1 MKSHRLEKHTFNHMS
16 NIELLSGISEKLSK
30 FSNNETTE
38 LKKQTKQSSTKDD
51 IRMANKYIKIQ
62 STLLATQEMK
72 IKPTMK
78 YQSYK
83 MANRNNNKKKP
94 DNTKRW

>member
-1 MKSHRLEKHTFNHMS
+1 
-16 NIELLSGISEKLSK
+16 
-30 FSNNETTE
+30 
-38 LKKQTKQSSTKDD
+38 
-51 IRMANKYIKIQ
+51 MANKYIKIQ

-94 DNTKRW
+94 DDTKRW